1 MPIMYPSSYGRT
13 LLDIDALFARHHV
26 DKMHPEFA
34 RRLRAWLIA
43 QEGRIGIGGS
53 WRDTGAQPDRP
64 GFAPEGRSFHQYQR
78 FASGL
83 VAFCAVDL
91 VARNGAGVHRAPHWD
106 EVPVQGSAEASRW
119 GVHCNVSSESWH
131 MQPVEIDGWASWIS
145 AGSPDPVAGYRLPT
159 DPPLQPPPTIEEE
172 PMEVIRV
179 HGDTA
184 QYLRQGMFAR
194 WIPSGATKVRWVDE
208 LGFDPA
214 VNEVPVSLLG
224 SLVLVGPNPFGTG
237 VTTSPADFGGHIA

>member
-13 LLDIDALFARHHV
+13 LLDIDALFERHHV

-53 WRDTGAQPDRP
+53 WRDTGTQPDRP

-83 VAFCAVDL
+83 VAFAAVDL
-91 VARNGAGVHRAPHWD
+91 VARNGAGVHRAPQWD
-106 EVPVQGSAEASRW
+106 EVPVQGSNEARRW

-131 MQPVEIDGWASWIS
+131 MQPVEIDGWASWTT
-145 AGSPDPVAGYRLPT
+145 AGRPDPAAGYPLPT
-159 DPPLQPPPTIEEE
+159 DPVTPPEVHPPEPVPEDPPMRYMLKPPPDRAGGAWFLRWDGTWSYLTGRDRDLAREDGVPEYTDLTDRYDLVHRQVFPNGIEVAAE
-172 PMEVIRV
+172 
-179 HGDTA
+179 A
-184 QYLRQGMFAR
+184 
-194 WIPSGATKVRWVDE
+194 
-208 LGFDPA
+208 
-214 VNEVPVSLLG
+214 
-224 SLVLVGPNPFGTG
+224 
-237 VTTSPADFGGHIA
+237 AD

>member
-13 LLDIDALFARHHV
+13 LLDIDALFERHHV

-43 QEGRIGIGGS
+43 QDGNIGIGGS
-53 WRDTGAQPDRP
+53 WRDNGTQPDKP

-83 VAFCAVDL
+83 VCFAAVDL

-106 EVPVQGSAEASRW
+106 EVPVQGTTEAARW

-131 MQPVEIDGWASWIS
+131 MQPVEIDGWASWMS
-145 AGSPDPVAGYRLPT
+145 AGSPDPVAGYPLPGDIVT
-159 DPPLQPPPTIEEE
+159 PPEVQPPPPDPEDR
-172 PMEVIRV
+172 PMRYILKPPPERPGGPWFLRWDGTWSYLTGHDREAGREDDLPELVDLPDRYDLVHLEV
-179 HGDTA
+179 
-184 QYLRQGMFAR
+184 
-194 WIPSGATKVRWVDE
+194 
-208 LGFDPA
+208 
-214 VNEVPVSLLG
+214 
-224 SLVLVGPNPFGTG
+224 
-237 VTTSPADFGGHIA
+237 FGGLPNGA